1 MLTWFFFFY
10 KTLNTFLKC
19 GYTHGGML
27 AKVCSRFFLTTR
39 LWTSFN
45 LKKNIMQLTA
55 VTLAL
60 CASATEYK

>member
-1 MLTWFFFFY
+1 MLTWIFLD

-19 GYTHGGML
+19 GNTHGGML
-27 AKVCSRFFLTTR
+27 KKVCSWFFLTTR
-39 LWTSFN
+39 LRTSFN

-60 CASATEYK
+60 CVSAIEYK

>member
-1 MLTWFFFFY
+1 MLMWFFFY
-10 KTLNTFLKC
+10 KTLNIFLKC

-27 AKVCSRFFLTTR
+27 TKVCSWFSLTTR
-39 LWTSFN
+39 LQTSFN

-60 CASATEYK
+60 CVSATEYK

>member
-1 MLTWFFFFY
+1 MLTWFLFD

-19 GYTHGGML
+19 EYTHCGML
-27 AKVCSRFFLTTR
+27 TKVCSRFFLTTR
-39 LWTSFN
+39 LQTSFN

-60 CASATEYK
+60 CA